1 MSFTRPKITRIK
13 IFNTTL
19 PYEANETAAANPLE
33 VAMNEWIQEN
43 YDTEIVAVK
52 LSTALK
58 DAGVV
63 VTCLILYKEYE

>member
-19 PYEANETAAANPLE
+19 PYEADGTAAANPLE

-43 YDTEIVAVK
+43 YDMQIVAIK

-58 DAGVV
+58 DTEIVT
-63 VTCLILYKEYE
+63 TCLILYKEYE